1 MVEVVAVG
9 AVPVAAAPVNPG
21 ERIDAIDILRGIAL
35 FGVLA
40 INVVNEFR
48 VSFFEEFLPVPST
61 TGTLDRA
68 VQTFL
73 TMAVELKAM
82 ALFSLLFGIGLAI
95 QFERLAPD
103 PRRGRLLARRLAILL
118 VIGVAHLF
126 LIWNGDI
133 LTEYSLAGFI
143 VLPLLWGPRW
153 LLAAGASLFLALYLV
168 MPLLPPVVPW
178 PTTAWIKDH
187 VAEARQVY
195 GTGGAAVA
203 SRRAVADDGMDQGSC
218 RRSAT
223 GLWHRRISG
232 NPRVPCRRGGIHP
245 SAPCFHCSS
254 HHRAIPVRHVGVA
267 HRRHSSASGPR
278 TSAGRRLDYRHC
290 GRSRADGGQRTARP
304 AGVAVAPAN
313 RFFPRSA
320 CHASPGDRLCR
331 RHHRFR
337 EHPAGNDHAGMG
349 RSARTHGLYELPG
362 AIRHLRLD
370 FLRLW
375 PRPVRPSRRRH
386 RARDRCLRVCR
397 ASDDQRAMAALLSV
411 RPDRVAVAQ
420 LDVRHGA
427 AFAHPPCHPFRRVRV
442 AD

>member
-82 ALFSLLFGIGLAI
+82 ALFSLLFGIGMAI

-118 VIGVAHLF
+118 IIGVAHLF

-195 GTGGAAVA
+195 GTGGFLEILAFRVGEVA
-203 SRRAVADDGMDQGSC
+203 SILPLHVFIVPRTIALFLFGMLVWRTDVI
-218 RRSAT
+218 R
-223 GLWHRRISG
+223 HRRTLVSAAIIGIVVGAALTVASEQPALLGLPLPRRIGFSLDRLATLLLAIGYAAAIIGFVSTRPGMTMLAWAAPLGRMAFTNYLAQSVIFGWIFYGYGLGLFGRLDVVTALAIGVCVYVAQVMISAQWLRYYRFG
-232 NPRVPCRRGGIHP
+232 PIEWLWRSLMYGTAQPLRIR
-245 SAPCFHCSS
+245 
-254 HHRAIPVRHVGVA
+254 RAIPSGA
-267 HRRHSSASGPR
+267 SA
-278 TSAGRRLDYRHC
+278 
-290 GRSRADGGQRTARP
+290 
-304 AGVAVAPAN
+304 
-313 RFFPRSA
+313 
-320 CHASPGDRLCR
+320 
-331 RHHRFR
+331 
-337 EHPAGNDHAGMG
+337 
-349 RSARTHGLYELPG
+349 
-362 AIRHLRLD
+362 
-370 FLRLW
+370 
-375 PRPVRPSRRRH
+375 
-386 RARDRCLRVCR
+386 
-397 ASDDQRAMAALLSV
+397 
-411 RPDRVAVAQ
+411 
-420 LDVRHGA
+420 
-427 AFAHPPCHPFRRVRV
+427 
-442 AD
+442 

>member
-1 MVEVVAVG
+1 MVEVVAVR

-82 ALFSLLFGIGLAI
+82 ALFSLLFGIGMAI

-118 VIGVAHLF
+118 VVGVAHLF

-133 LTEYSLAGFI
+133 LTEYSLAGFV
-143 VLPLLWGPRW
+143 VLPFLWGPRW

-195 GTGGAAVA
+195 GNGGFLEILSFRVGETVSILPLHVFIFPRTIALFLLGMFVWRMDVIRRPATHGLLLVIVATVGVVAGAALTVA
-203 SRRAVADDGMDQGSC
+203 SEAPTWLGLGLSLPRRVGFSLDRLATFLLAIGYGAAIIGFVSTRPGMKMLAWAAPLGRMAFTNYLAQSVIFGWIFYGYGLGLFGRIGVVSALAIGVC
-218 RRSAT
+218 VYIAQVMISAQWLRYYRFGPIEWLWRSLMYGTAQP
-223 GLWHRRISG
+223 LRI
-232 NPRVPCRRGGIHP
+232 R
-245 SAPCFHCSS
+245 
-254 HHRAIPVRHVGVA
+254 RAIPSGA
-267 HRRHSSASGPR
+267 SA
-278 TSAGRRLDYRHC
+278 
-290 GRSRADGGQRTARP
+290 
-304 AGVAVAPAN
+304 
-313 RFFPRSA
+313 
-320 CHASPGDRLCR
+320 
-331 RHHRFR
+331 
-337 EHPAGNDHAGMG
+337 
-349 RSARTHGLYELPG
+349 
-362 AIRHLRLD
+362 
-370 FLRLW
+370 
-375 PRPVRPSRRRH
+375 
-386 RARDRCLRVCR
+386 
-397 ASDDQRAMAALLSV
+397 
-411 RPDRVAVAQ
+411 
-420 LDVRHGA
+420 
-427 AFAHPPCHPFRRVRV
+427 
-442 AD
+442 

>member
-1 MVEVVAVG
+1 MVKVVAVG
-9 AVPVAAAPVNPG
+9 AVPAAAAPVNPG

-35 FGVLA
+35 LGVLA

-48 VSFFEEFLPVPST
+48 VSIFEEFLPVPST

-153 LLAAGASLFLALYLV
+153 LLAAGAALFLALYLV

-195 GTGGAAVA
+195 GIAGFLEILAFRVGEVASILPLHIFILPRTIALFLFGMLVWRTDVIRHRRTLVSAATIGIVVGAALTVA
-203 SRRAVADDGMDQGSC
+203 SEQPALL
-218 RRSAT
+218 
-223 GLWHRRISG
+223 GLPLPRRIGFSLDRLATLLLAIG
-232 NPRVPCRRGGIHP
+232 YAAAIIGFVSTRPGMTMLAWAAPLGRMAFTNYLAQSVIFGWIFYGYGLGLFGRLDVVTALAIGICVYVAQVMI
-245 SAPCFHCSS
+245 SAQWLGYYRFGPIEWLWRSLMYGTAQPLRIR
-254 HHRAIPVRHVGVA
+254 RAIPSGA
-267 HRRHSSASGPR
+267 SA
-278 TSAGRRLDYRHC
+278 
-290 GRSRADGGQRTARP
+290 
-304 AGVAVAPAN
+304 
-313 RFFPRSA
+313 
-320 CHASPGDRLCR
+320 
-331 RHHRFR
+331 
-337 EHPAGNDHAGMG
+337 
-349 RSARTHGLYELPG
+349 
-362 AIRHLRLD
+362 
-370 FLRLW
+370 
-375 PRPVRPSRRRH
+375 
-386 RARDRCLRVCR
+386 
-397 ASDDQRAMAALLSV
+397 
-411 RPDRVAVAQ
+411 
-420 LDVRHGA
+420 
-427 AFAHPPCHPFRRVRV
+427 
-442 AD
+442 

>member
-153 LLAAGASLFLALYLV
+153 LLAAGAALFLALYLV

-195 GTGGAAVA
+195 GNGGFPEILSFRIGETAAILPLHVFIFPRTIALFLLGMFVWRMDIIRRPASHGLLLVIVATVGVVVGAALTVA
-203 SRRAVADDGMDQGSC
+203 SEEPAWLGLGLSLPRQVGFSLDRLATFLLAIGYGAAIIGFASTRPGMKLLAWAAPVGRMAFTNYLAQSVIFGWIFYGYGLGLFGRIGVVSALAIGVCVYIAQVMISAQWLRYYRFGPIEWLWRSLMYGTAQRLRVRRA
-218 RRSAT
+218 T
-223 GLWHRRISG
+223 PSG
-232 NPRVPCRRGGIHP
+232 
-245 SAPCFHCSS
+245 
-254 HHRAIPVRHVGVA
+254 
-267 HRRHSSASGPR
+267 
-278 TSAGRRLDYRHC
+278 
-290 GRSRADGGQRTARP
+290 
-304 AGVAVAPAN
+304 APA
-313 RFFPRSA
+313 
-320 CHASPGDRLCR
+320 
-331 RHHRFR
+331 
-337 EHPAGNDHAGMG
+337 
-349 RSARTHGLYELPG
+349 
-362 AIRHLRLD
+362 
-370 FLRLW
+370 
-375 PRPVRPSRRRH
+375 
-386 RARDRCLRVCR
+386 
-397 ASDDQRAMAALLSV
+397 
-411 RPDRVAVAQ
+411 
-420 LDVRHGA
+420 
-427 AFAHPPCHPFRRVRV
+427 
-442 AD
+442 

>member
-9 AVPVAAAPVNPG
+9 AVPAAAAPVNPG

-82 ALFSLLFGIGLAI
+82 ALFSLLFGFGMAI
-95 QFERLAPD
+95 QFKRLAPD
-103 PRRGRLLARRLAILL
+103 PRRGMLLARRLAILL

-153 LLAAGASLFLALYLV
+153 LLAAGAALFLALYLV

-195 GTGGAAVA
+195 GAGGFLEILAFRVRETASILPLHIFILPRTIALFLFGMLVWRTDVIRHRRTLVSAATIGIVVGAALTVA
-203 SRRAVADDGMDQGSC
+203 SEQPALL
-218 RRSAT
+218 
-223 GLWHRRISG
+223 GLPLPRRIGFSLDRLATLLLAIG
-232 NPRVPCRRGGIHP
+232 YAAAIIGFVSTRPGMTMLAWAAPLGRMAFTNYLSQSVIFGWIFYGYGLGLFGRLDVVTALAIGICVYVAQVMI
-245 SAPCFHCSS
+245 SAQWLRYYRFGPIEWLWRSLMYGTAQPLRIR
-254 HHRAIPVRHVGVA
+254 RAIPSGA
-267 HRRHSSASGPR
+267 SA
-278 TSAGRRLDYRHC
+278 
-290 GRSRADGGQRTARP
+290 
-304 AGVAVAPAN
+304 
-313 RFFPRSA
+313 
-320 CHASPGDRLCR
+320 
-331 RHHRFR
+331 
-337 EHPAGNDHAGMG
+337 
-349 RSARTHGLYELPG
+349 
-362 AIRHLRLD
+362 
-370 FLRLW
+370 
-375 PRPVRPSRRRH
+375 
-386 RARDRCLRVCR
+386 
-397 ASDDQRAMAALLSV
+397 
-411 RPDRVAVAQ
+411 
-420 LDVRHGA
+420 
-427 AFAHPPCHPFRRVRV
+427 
-442 AD
+442 

>member
-21 ERIDAIDILRGIAL
+21 ERIDAIDVLRGIAL

-48 VSFFEEFLPVPST
+48 VSIFEEFLPIAST

-82 ALFSLLFGIGLAI
+82 ALFSLLFGIGMAI

-195 GTGGAAVA
+195 GTGGFLEILAFRVGEVA
-203 SRRAVADDGMDQGSC
+203 SILPLHVFIVPRTIALFLFGMLVWRTDVIRRPAAHGLLLVAVSIIGIVVGAALTVASEQPALLGLPLPRPIGFSLDRLATLLLAIGYAAAIIGFVSTRPGMTILAWAAPLGRMAFTNYLAQSVIFGWIFYGYGLGLFGRLDVVTALAIGVCVYVAQVMISAQWLRYYRFGPIEWLW
-218 RRSAT
+218 RSLMYDTAQP
-223 GLWHRRISG
+223 LRI
-232 NPRVPCRRGGIHP
+232 R
-245 SAPCFHCSS
+245 
-254 HHRAIPVRHVGVA
+254 RAIPSGA
-267 HRRHSSASGPR
+267 SA
-278 TSAGRRLDYRHC
+278 
-290 GRSRADGGQRTARP
+290 
-304 AGVAVAPAN
+304 
-313 RFFPRSA
+313 
-320 CHASPGDRLCR
+320 
-331 RHHRFR
+331 
-337 EHPAGNDHAGMG
+337 
-349 RSARTHGLYELPG
+349 
-362 AIRHLRLD
+362 
-370 FLRLW
+370 
-375 PRPVRPSRRRH
+375 
-386 RARDRCLRVCR
+386 
-397 ASDDQRAMAALLSV
+397 
-411 RPDRVAVAQ
+411 
-420 LDVRHGA
+420 
-427 AFAHPPCHPFRRVRV
+427 
-442 AD
+442 